1 MKQKITVA
9 VIAMIISLSGIII
22 LQLYWINGAIK
33 VRSNQFDG
41 QVLDA
46 VNDVTGKIQLR
57 EVMTI
62 MPKIFP
68 DFDSAQR
75 QHVDSVFNRRL
86 ARRHLR
92 HPYSI
97 HIAKRY
103 QHIEE
108 NPFVS
113 DQNDQNFPKPR
124 NYSKHVIPPFEL
136 PERMS
141 SNSYQTDSD
150 MADSAHRL
158 IAKANAYG
166 RAMHKMIANYVSANR
181 DIHKRLDERV
191 IDSLLHIELHHR
203 GIDIPYQSAV
213 MNMQTRKLDFMKP
226 GSDTANL
233 SRSIYKSEL
242 FPEDYQPQPYYL
254 TVFFPGKQIFVL
266 RSIGMIL
273 PGSFLFMLIIIIS
286 CGFTVFMLLKQKK
299 LSEMK
304 NDFINNM
311 THEFKTPIATISLAT
326 DAIIDPRIMDDK
338 EKLRRYVLMIK
349 EENTRM
355 NLQVQNVLNAA
366 TMDKGDFKLQM
377 APFNA
382 VKAIEKL
389 IERFRLQ
396 IADRNGRLNLVA
408 DAENFTIHGDEIHF
422 ENLMNN
428 LLDNACK
435 YSLDAPEINVKAY
448 NQNNSMVIEVEDHGP
463 GMSRET
469 QKKVFDKFYRVST
482 GNLHDIKG
490 FGLGL
495 SYAKA
500 VVTAFHGSI
509 EVKSELRK
517 GSIFTITIPLY
528 NDFEPKQ

>member
-1 MKQKITVA
+1 
-9 VIAMIISLSGIII
+9 
-22 LQLYWINGAIK
+22 
-33 VRSNQFDG
+33 
-41 QVLDA
+41 
-46 VNDVTGKIQLR
+46 
-57 EVMTI
+57 
-62 MPKIFP
+62 
-68 DFDSAQR
+68 
-75 QHVDSVFNRRL
+75 
-86 ARRHLR
+86 
-92 HPYSI
+92 
-97 HIAKRY
+97 
-103 QHIEE
+103 
-108 NPFVS
+108 
-113 DQNDQNFPKPR
+113 
-124 NYSKHVIPPFEL
+124 
-136 PERMS
+136 
-141 SNSYQTDSD
+141 
-150 MADSAHRL
+150 
-158 IAKANAYG
+158 
-166 RAMHKMIANYVSANR
+166 
-181 DIHKRLDERV
+181 
-191 IDSLLHIELHHR
+191 
-203 GIDIPYQSAV
+203 
-213 MNMQTRKLDFMKP
+213 
-226 GSDTANL
+226 
-233 SRSIYKSEL
+233 
-242 FPEDYQPQPYYL
+242 
-254 TVFFPGKQIFVL
+254 
-266 RSIGMIL
+266 
-273 PGSFLFMLIIIIS
+273 MLIIIIS

-435 YSLDAPEINVKAY
+435 YSIDAPEINVKAY

-500 VVTAFHGSI
+500 VVTAFHGTI

-528 NDFEPKQ
+528 NDLEPKQ

>member
-1 MKQKITVA
+1 MKQKITIA
-9 VIAMIISLSGIII
+9 VIAMIISLSGIIV

-46 VNDVTGKIQLR
+46 INDVTGKIQLR
-57 EVMTI
+57 EAMI
-62 MPKIFP
+62 ILPKIFP
-68 DFDSAQR
+68 DFDSSQR
-75 QHVDSVFNRRL
+75 QHVDSVYSRRL
-86 ARRHLR
+86 ARRHL
-92 HPYSI
+92 HHAYSI
-97 HIAKRY
+97 HIAKKY
-103 QHIEE
+103 KHIDE

-113 DQNDQNFPKPR
+113 DQSDLNIHKPQS
-124 NYSKHVIPPFEL
+124 YSKHMIPPFEL
-136 PERMS
+136 PEKMS
-141 SNSYQTDSD
+141 GNSYQTDSD
-150 MADSAHRL
+150 MADSARRL
-158 IAKANAYG
+158 ISKANAYG
-166 RAMHKMIANYVSANR
+166 RAIHRMIANYVSANL
-181 DIHKRLDERV
+181 DIHKRLDKNV
-191 IDSLLHIELHHR
+191 IDSLLHSELHHR

-213 MNMQTRKLDFMKP
+213 MNMQNRNLDFMSA
-226 GSDTANL
+226 GGDTAKL
-233 SRSIYKSEL
+233 RCSVYKSEL

-254 TVFFPGKQIFVL
+254 TIFFPGKQFFVL
-266 RSIGMIL
+266 KSIGLIL

-286 CGFTVFMLLKQKK
+286 CGFTIYTLLKQKK

-338 EKLRRYVLMIK
+338 EKLTRYALMIK

-366 TMDKGDFKLQM
+366 IMDKGDFKLKL
-377 APFNA
+377 APFNSG
-382 VKAIEKL
+382 KSIEKL

-396 IADRNGRLNLVA
+396 IADRKGRLNLRSE
-408 DAENFTIHGDEIHF
+408 AENFMVFGDEIHF

-435 YSLDAPEINVKAY
+435 YSIDAPVINVKAY
-448 NQNNSMVIEVEDHGP
+448 NEDKNLVIEVEDHGP

-469 QKKVFDKFYRVST
+469 QKKAFDKFYRLST

-500 VVTAFHGSI
+500 VVTAFHGTI
-509 EVKSELRK
+509 DVMSELKK
-517 GSIFTITIPLY
+517 GSTFIIRLPLHIE
-528 NDFEPKQ
+528 NEPNL